1 MLLFI
6 ASEYQCQN
14 WQTLLLAS
22 AAVYPGIVTIITSS
36 ISVSTSL
43 RTLTESHMTLFCFFW
58 HRFRGHGTHTHSSLT
73 MFTFTQHLSLSHRR
87 RWKPAQA
94 RCGWGSNSHP
104 PATMFKITGH
114 CLHCYTGLAG
124 SRTVLSELR
133 TQLPTVQC
141 TGVQCSLLLVYKW
154 TPGHCSAVQACAV
167 HTTASYVN
175 IDRACYV
182 CSSIE
187 G

>member
-1 MLLFI
+1 
-6 ASEYQCQN
+6 
-14 WQTLLLAS
+14 
-22 AAVYPGIVTIITSS
+22 
-36 ISVSTSL
+36 
-43 RTLTESHMTLFCFFW
+43 MTLFCFFW
-58 HRFRGHGTHTHSSLT
+58 HRFRGHRTHTHFRLT

-141 TGVQCSLLLVYKW
+141 TVYRCTVQFIIGVQVDTWSLLRCTGMRSRHY
-154 TPGHCSAVQACAV
+154 GF
-167 HTTASYVN
+167 
-175 IDRACYV
+175 V
-182 CSSIE
+182 CKHRQGLLCMFIYRRI
-187 G
+187 GRIRIRVLQFLHRYCDDCF